1 MSRFAPVMSAALL
14 IGGILCRADD
24 NTVDYGR
31 DVRPILSE
39 NCFHCHG
46 QDSRK
51 RMAELRLD
59 NFEGA
64 TAVRGKRA
72 ALVPGHPEQSGI
84 IERITAEQPA
94 RRMPPVA
101 SNR

>member
-1 MSRFAPVMSAALL
+1 MSAAL
-14 IGGILCRADD
+14 IGSGIACRAES
-24 NTVDYGR
+24 NAIDYGR

-46 QDSRK
+46 QDSNK
-51 RMAELRLD
+51 RMAGLRLD

-72 ALVPGHPEQSGI
+72 ALVPGPS
-84 IERITAEQPA
+84 
-94 RRMPPVA
+94 
-101 SNR
+101 